1 MAQPIHPIQSSILWG
16 GDIFHPPTKTK
27 NGLVETYGVC
37 SVLVLPTFNPAWRS
51 FSQWLWSHFLW
62 NSALVYIMPSK
73 AGIMFR
79 KVALCNLPLR
89 SKWQTWSMPYQ
100 TQGYP
105 NALDKSGR
113 TPIQYAMSENGHTA
127 EIVWFLESLESS
139 VFYNWLFWNKNW
151 IFGKTVFIQ
160 NKLLRFI
167 NRMTSLS
174 K

>member
-79 KVALCNLPLR
+79 KVALCNLPLIVTNLVDDTLPNN
-89 SKWQTWSMPYQ
+89 S
-100 TQGYP
+100 TQRLKQGRNIYFLKFP
-105 NALDKSGR
+105 IFYLFNEEIQSG
-113 TPIQYAMSENGHTA
+113 
-127 EIVWFLESLESS
+127 
-139 VFYNWLFWNKNW
+139 
-151 IFGKTVFIQ
+151 
-160 NKLLRFI
+160 
-167 NRMTSLS
+167 
-174 K
+174 